1 MQVLFAHGLE
11 SGPSGRKTAW
21 LQDAGHDVV
30 APDGRGMDLAQ
41 RIAGIEQSL
50 LALGPTLVIGSSFGG
65 IAALVATVSAHARGV
80 TARGLLL
87 LAPALQ
93 LPAPPPWPSVLVP
106 PCPCIIV
113 HGRRDEIIPIELSR
127 TFVQRRHAAPPA
139 SGGSAIAL
147 LECDDDHS
155 LASSRELVLEALAQ
169 LDALG

>member
-21 LQDAGHDVV
+21 LRDAGHDVI
-30 APDGRGMDLAQ
+30 APDGRGMNLSQ
-41 RIAGIEQSL
+41 RIAGIEQAL
-50 LALGPTLVIGSSFGG
+50 LELGPTIVVGSSFGG

-87 LAPALQ
+87 CAPALE
-93 LPAPPPWPSVLVP
+93 LVP
-106 PCPCIIV
+106 PCPCLIV
-113 HGRRDEIIPIELSR
+113 HGTRDEIIPIELSR
-127 TFVQRRHAAPPA
+127 DFVRHHHAAPPA

-155 LASSRELVLEALAQ
+155 LASSGELVLGALAR
-169 LDALG
+169 LDALA